1 MPVRTFGWCSAVVA
15 GGFVVTLIGYT
26 LIGAVA
32 ALSAVPP
39 DATALDGAE
48 PGAGA
53 ADGATIVSG
62 VLSVVALAV
71 LTAVAAAL
79 GAALAR
85 RKGGTGAAAAA
96 AVGALGP
103 LAAATAA
110 LVLFL
115 DGGGLV
121 SAAALHAGAAVLGS
135 GVGSV
140 AGARAPR

>member
-1 MPVRTFGWCSAVVA
+1 MRTFGWCSAVVA
-15 GGFVVTLIGYT
+15 GGFVVTLVGYT

-39 DATALDGAE
+39 DAAALDGAE
-48 PGAGA
+48 PGTGA
-53 ADGATIVSG
+53 AGGAATVSG
-62 VLSVVALAV
+62 ALSAVALAV

-85 RKGGTGAAAAA
+85 RKGETGTAVSAV
-96 AVGALGP
+96 VGAFGP
-103 LAAATAA
+103 LAAVAAA

-121 SAAALHAGAAVLGS
+121 SAAALHAGAALLGS

-140 AGARAPR
+140 PGARAPR